1 MRCIFFLSFIENRT
15 EYLVLPASWKTHA
28 LVKKSRW
35 RRTEPLGV
43 VAHTLSYVHI
53 VAFYN
58 SESRNFFWVGEV
70 LIVIIIVIRF
80 TIIPASLHGPRDRC
94 AIVHLQECGMRW
106 RVEHISAVPWGLN
119 FDTMEY
125 DSGGMERINSVC
137 LLKRELEII

>member
-1 MRCIFFLSFIENRT
+1 MHLFFTGACVFHEAGSTRDSVLFSIKHIKQVETYRT
-15 EYLVLPASWKTHA
+15 TWSGGTHTK
-28 LVKKSRW
+28 LC
-35 RRTEPLGV
+35 T
-43 VAHTLSYVHI
+43 VHI
-53 VAFYN
+53 VAFYT

-80 TIIPASLHGPRDRC
+80 TIIPASLHSPRDRC

-106 RVEHISAVPWGLN
+106 RVEHISAVPWGLH